1 MFEKLRMKR
10 MIRRAI
16 KGCDF
21 ERVRD
26 LMAQGLPEMVI
37 RKELAALLDD
47 YMENPCFDT
56 AFNLIDYDVQN
67 GDGES
72 VFLKL
77 FVQGTEY

>member
-10 MIRRAI
+10 MVRKAI
-16 KGCDF
+16 KGCDY

-26 LMAQGLPEMVI
+26 IMAQRLTEMVI
-37 RKELAALLDD
+37 KKELARLLDEF
-47 YMENPCFDT
+47 MENPCFDT
-56 AFNLIDYDVQN
+56 AFNLIYYDFQN
-67 GDGES
+67 GDKES